1 MNYSADLP
9 ISPPCR
15 AAAPRYS
22 LDRYTNLYY
31 SRTVYGLAR
40 RLRLP
45 LLLLALLA
53 ASCAP
58 GRTATSPGV
67 LTAFLPT
74 QPIIAGRDEVVP
86 LPDGPSAFTAISD
99 LLRGARHSIELE
111 LYEFQRLDLAAM
123 VLDAHDRGVAVTAIK
138 DPSERSSE
146 TVWAALAQGGVQVLV
161 FPIERLTIDH
171 VKLLIIDGARAI
183 VGGINWGTRS
193 PLNHDFDVLATGPVV
208 ANLERV
214 FHQDLAIA
222 GVAAV
227 IPPPAADRVI
237 EVLVTHPGDGIRA
250 AALAALSAAR
260 HTVDVEM
267 FVLSDRLVLD
277 ALVAAA
283 QRGVHVRVLLD
294 PTQSQNAASMQVLES
309 AGALVRFY
317 AQAGDELLHAKLAI
331 FDDAIVLFGSCNWS
345 RSGFT
350 RNHELDLL
358 VREATLARTFMARVE
373 QDWVTSGA

>member
-1 MNYSADLP
+1 
-9 ISPPCR
+9 
-15 AAAPRYS
+15 
-22 LDRYTNLYY
+22 
-31 SRTVYGLAR
+31 VYGLAR

-58 GRTATSPGV
+58 GRTATAPSV
-67 LTAFLPT
+67 LTALLPT
-74 QPIIAGRDEVVP
+74 QPIAAGSDELVP

-99 LLRGARHSIELE
+99 LLHGARHSIELE

-138 DPSERSSE
+138 DPSESSST
-146 TVWAALAQGGVQVLV
+146 TVWAELEQGGVQVV
-161 FPIERLTIDH
+161 AFPIERLTIDH
-171 VKLLIIDGARAI
+171 VKLLIIDGVRAI

-193 PLNHDFDVLATGPVV
+193 PLNHDFDVLATGPVA
-208 ANLERV
+208 ANLDRV

-222 GVAAV
+222 GVATV
-227 IPPPAADRVI
+227 IPPPAPDRVI
-237 EVLVTHPGDGIRA
+237 DVLVTHPGDGIRA

-294 PTQSQNAASMQVLES
+294 PTQPQNAASMQVLES

-331 FDDAIVLFGSCNWS
+331 VDDAIVLFGSCNWS

-358 VREATLARTFMARVE
+358 VREATLARTFLARVE